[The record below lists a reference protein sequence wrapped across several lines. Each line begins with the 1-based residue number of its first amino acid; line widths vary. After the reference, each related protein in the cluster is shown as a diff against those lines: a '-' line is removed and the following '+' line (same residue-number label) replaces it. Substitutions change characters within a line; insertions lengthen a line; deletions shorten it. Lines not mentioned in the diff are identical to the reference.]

1 MSAIDPRPE
10 ARVFTPF
17 DLNGMVNAALEDN
30 FRPLWIEGELG
41 DVSEKGGHVWFS
53 LRDARASV
61 RGVMFQNDVRRV
73 RHLFEDGRMVRLRV
87 TVGLYVPRGT
97 FQIRALV
104 ALPAGEGDRAAEVER
119 IRKKLS
125 AEGLMAPERKRP
137 LPPWP
142 RAIGVVT
149 SKSGAALHDVLEVL
163 KARMPVRVVL
173 AHASVQGVDAPTEIV
188 GALRQLYREPG
199 LDLVIVA
206 RGGGASEDLSAFDDE
221 RVARAVAK
229 MNVPVVSGVGHDT
242 DVTTVDLVADVR
254 AATPSHA
261 AEVAVPARARY
272 LSALELAHQRLD
284 KAVGAH
290 LTRKERSVEQLRA
303 RLTDPDVLL
312 LRARGRL
319 ERAGAELVRRI
330 TQRLAREGTHLGG
343 LREALA
349 KGEPK
354 AKIAHTRGA
363 LSARRAQ
370 LETALR
376 EQLARH
382 HVRLDRTRDRIASRA
397 GEAVARDRAE
407 LGELAAAL
415 HALSPLGVLGR
426 GYAIALHEGK
436 ALRRASDARPGD
448 PLELVL
454 EDGRL
459 RATAGEPIEE

>member
-1 MSAIDPRPE
+1 
-10 ARVFTPF
+10 
-17 DLNGMVNAALEDN
+17 MVNAALEDN
-30 FRPLWIEGELG
+30 VKALWLEGELG
-41 DVSEKGGHVWFS
+41 DVSEKNGHVWFS
-53 LRDARASV
+53 LRDASASV

-97 FQIRALV
+97 FQVKAFV
-104 ALPAGEGDRAAEVER
+104 ALPAGDGDRAAEVER

-125 AEGLMAPERKRP
+125 AEGLMAPERKRA

-142 RAIGVVT
+142 RAIGIVT
-149 SKSGAALHDVLEVL
+149 SRSGAALHDVLEVL

-173 AHASVQGVDAPTEIV
+173 AHASVQGVDAPAEIIR
-188 GALRQLYREPG
+188 ALQGLYREPD

-221 RVARAVAK
+221 RVARAIAK

-272 LSALELAHQRLD
+272 LSALELAGQRID

-290 LTRKERSVEQLRA
+290 LARKERSVEQLRA

-319 ERAGAELVRRI
+319 ERAEAELSRRI
-330 TQRLAREGTHLGG
+330 TQRLGREGSQLGG

-354 AKIAHTRGA
+354 AKIAHTRGE